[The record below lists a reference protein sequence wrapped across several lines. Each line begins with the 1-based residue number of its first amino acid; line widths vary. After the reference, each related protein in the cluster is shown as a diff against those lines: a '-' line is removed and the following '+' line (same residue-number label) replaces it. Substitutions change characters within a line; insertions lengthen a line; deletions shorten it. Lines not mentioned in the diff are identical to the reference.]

1 MKKISIILFCLFLLT
16 ACGEELNR
24 VDIDVLDYDFYLRD
38 GELFAFVVEGGG
50 VLKHND
56 LNNMDY
62 QCGKRILV
70 YKGECEEEY
79 SLEELSDKAKRREVF
94 VPAELSEGGTEGAEN
109 GKEGKFVKGTESKSE
124 GDIKSVLAGMDL
136 VYENDFSKVNPWTIS
151 VGQLDDD
158 EAVEFFVGAYRPT
171 DFYKDDP
178 RPYFIEYKD
187 GVFVRQWTG
196 SYLDNLGFSEAY
208 LDDDDFD
215 GISDLY
221 MNELVPSKEGVV
233 SRWSRFNII
242 GFQPYRI
249 EDR

>member
-1 MKKISIILFCLFLLT
+1 MKKISIILFCFLIL
-16 ACGEELNR
+16 ASCKGEQAK

-38 GELFAFVVEGGG
+38 GQLYAFVIEGGG

-56 LNNMDY
+56 LNDMDY

-70 YKGECEEEY
+70 YKGGCDEDY
-79 SLEELSDKAKRREVF
+79 SFEQLSDKAKRREIF
-94 VPAELSEGGTEGAEN
+94 THE
-109 GKEGKFVKGTESKSE
+109 
-124 GDIKSVLAGMDL
+124 DIKVVLARMDL

-158 EAVEFFVGAYRPT
+158 PAIEFFVGAYRPT

-208 LDDDDFD
+208 FDDDDFD
-215 GISDLY
+215 GVSDLY
-221 MNELVPSKEGVV
+221 MKELVPSKEGLV

-249 EDR
+249 EDK